1 MHSLIVSNSGTF
13 AEVYKVAC
21 RRLERE
27 GLVGEGCGETGEGG
41 GREDEK
47 RIRRDNEDKRGGI
60 RRTGGPGI
68 LDSVVEGT
76 AAVMLCKMEL
86 INKDSERRASNFPI
100 LRKTIL

>member
-1 MHSLIVSNSGTF
+1 MIILSKRETFGLRYVMRNS
-13 AEVYKVAC
+13 
-21 RRLERE
+21 
-27 GLVGEGCGETGEGG
+27 
-41 GREDEK
+41 
-47 RIRRDNEDKRGGI
+47 
-60 RRTGGPGI
+60 RRTSGPGI

>member
-1 MHSLIVSNSGTF
+1 MELIIILYYNYIIIDSYNLLIIS
-13 AEVYKVAC
+13 
-21 RRLERE
+21 ERE
-27 GLVGEGCGETGEGG
+27 TFDVQCVM
-41 GREDEK
+41 R
-47 RIRRDNEDKRGGI
+47 NS
-60 RRTGGPGI
+60 RRTSGPGI

>member
-1 MHSLIVSNSGTF
+1 MRNS
-13 AEVYKVAC
+13 
-21 RRLERE
+21 
-27 GLVGEGCGETGEGG
+27 
-41 GREDEK
+41 
-47 RIRRDNEDKRGGI
+47 
-60 RRTGGPGI
+60 RRTSGPGI

>member
-1 MHSLIVSNSGTF
+1 MTSDLSRGVTLNVRGMMRNS
-13 AEVYKVAC
+13 
-21 RRLERE
+21 
-27 GLVGEGCGETGEGG
+27 
-41 GREDEK
+41 
-47 RIRRDNEDKRGGI
+47 RG
-60 RRTGGPGI
+60 TGGPGI